1 MWVCV
6 VRVQSRQN
14 REKRRIAF
22 DQKSSRERQKRER
35 MLSRTAIRFFSVQ
48 KRTTGLVG
56 VQVLENPRESL
67 IDIYQ
72 KTLDTIKVRWF
83 YNFSSSKYLKTDDAS
98 NTKKKQ
104 DSGIPTSAQYY
115 KDVEALT
122 TYRKNIVEKETDV
135 RRFFLIFVLAR
146 VSKPKTRKLEN
157 TKTHTGKQN

>member
-1 MWVCV
+1 M

-22 DQKSSRERQKRER
+22 DQKSLRERQKRER

-98 NTKKKQ
+98 NTKKNRIPEFPRQLSTTKMLRHLQRTEKILWRKKQ
-104 DSGIPTSAQYY
+104 
-115 KDVEALT
+115 
-122 TYRKNIVEKETDV
+122 TYVH
-135 RRFFLIFVLAR
+135 FFFRISSSR
-146 VSKPKTRKLEN
+146 VPKRKTRK
-157 TKTHTGKQN
+157 HTGKQN